1 MKCRLNL
8 EAVGKALCIILL
20 ILQGAIL
27 DYYLVEHQEVRSLG
41 FIATD
46 IIVLAIW
53 IGVMF
58 MAKQKFLSKLRK
70 RRRAIEKVDGKHRRA
85 EVEFDD
91 GADEIAYVFIAW
103 LAYVA
108 ITLVPEVAVIFKR
121 FADQLGDA
129 KLLGQN
135 ILKIALCI
143 TPMLFLLLLN
153 SHHNGKRYPKRRN
166 YIDKLSAGVTLD
178 LLDSIDILEILFMDD
193 VELNLPLGLENA
205 IIAFACLNFFLPT
218 LALLQLSAIV
228 KGQVHSAY
236 FQFMYSVSYILLVN
250 VPLGAIRI
258 ILWIQYSQDVSV
270 FIGKNIIASAIYM
283 FDIYAT
289 CGPEHPEKCPKCDK
303 HFAPDSIDG
312 HKADCSNPDLGDDD
326 VGIPMTSPLS
336 DVQYSDSV

>member
-8 EAVGKALCIILL
+8 EAVGKALCIVLL

-27 DYYLVEHQEVRSLG
+27 DYYLVEHHEFRSLG

-70 RRRAIEKVDGKHRRA
+70 RRRPKEKVDGKHRSS

-129 KLLGQN
+129 KLFGQN

-153 SHHNGKRYPKRRN
+153 SHHDGKRYPKRRI

-178 LLDSIDILEILFMDD
+178 LLDSIDILEVLFMDD
-193 VELNLPLGLENA
+193 LELNLPLGLENA

-228 KGQVHSAY
+228 KGQVHSAH
-236 FQFMYSVSYILLVN
+236 FQFMYSISYILLVN

-258 ILWIQYSQDVSV
+258 ILWTQYSQDVSV

-283 FDIYAT
+283 FDIYST

-312 HKADCSNPDLGDDD
+312 HKVECSPVLGGDD
-326 VGIPMTSPLS
+326 VGTPMTSPLS

>member
-1 MKCRLNL
+1 MNL
-8 EAVGKALCIILL
+8 EVVGKALCIILL
-20 ILQGAIL
+20 VLQGAIL
-27 DYYLVEHQEVRSLG
+27 DYYLVEHHEVRSLG

-46 IIVLAIW
+46 IIVLSIW

-70 RRRAIEKVDGKHRRA
+70 RRRAKEKVDGKRQRE
-85 EVEFDD
+85 EVERDD

-121 FADQLGDA
+121 FADKLGDA
-129 KLLGQN
+129 KLFGQN

-153 SHHNGKRYPKRRN
+153 SHHDGKRHSKRRS

-178 LLDSIDILEILFMDD
+178 LLDSIDILEILFVDD

-205 IIAFACLNFFLPT
+205 IIAFACINFFLPT

-228 KGQVHSAY
+228 KGQVRSAN
-236 FQFMYSVSYILLVN
+236 FQFMYSISYIVLVN

-258 ILWIQYSQDVSV
+258 ILWTQYSQDVSV

-289 CGPEHPEKCPKCDK
+289 CGPERPAKCPKCDN
-303 HFAPDSIDG
+303 HFPPDSIDG
-312 HKADCSNPDLGDDD
+312 HKAECSNPVFADDD
-326 VGIPMTSPLS
+326 VSIPMTSPLS
-336 DVQYSDSV
+336 DVQYSGSV